1 MQVKLHYSPP
11 ARAWGVYAQTNILC
25 PMPALYNIGGKLGL
39 KTSHHVTLIKRI
51 GLDREMP
58 YPGRPTGEG
67 ALGLDRLPLPL
78 E

>member
-11 ARAWGVYAQTNILC
+11 TRAWGVYAQTNILC
-25 PMPALYNIGGKLGL
+25 PMPGHGKLGL
-39 KTSHHVTLIKRI
+39 KTPHHVTLIKRI

-67 ALGLDRLPLPL
+67 ALGLDRLPLPH
-78 E
+78 